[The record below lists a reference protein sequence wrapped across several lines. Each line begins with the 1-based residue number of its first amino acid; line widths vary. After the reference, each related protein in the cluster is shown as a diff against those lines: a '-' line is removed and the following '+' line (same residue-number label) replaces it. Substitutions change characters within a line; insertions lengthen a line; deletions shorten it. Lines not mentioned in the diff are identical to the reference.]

1 MPEAVIVAARRH
13 RSAPQ
18 LAAACA
24 MPTRSTSPSTS
35 CRRLPPTL
43 AALGNTAEID
53 DVILG
58 EGALMAA
65 V

>member
-1 MPEAVIVAARRH
+1 MPEAVIVAARRTPIGTAGKGSLRDTDAFDLAEH
-13 RSAPQ
+13 IVSAV
-18 LAAACA
+18 A
-24 MPTRSTSPSTS
+24 TDV
-35 CRRLPPTL
+35 

-58 EGALMAA
+58 EGSTAA